1 MGRRG
6 KRQLRSIGT
15 ARTPLTASLLTAFIL
30 AASLIPGLAGM
41 IPGTGETAAG
51 AAPAPAPAPAAA
63 PVQYY
68 LDLGG
73 SASVGFQ
80 PTAARPNGQPTD
92 TGYANDL
99 LTLERARWHDL
110 QLVQFGC
117 PGETTGTFTDG
128 GDPCRPAGQT
138 QLSQAVTFLHMHP
151 DTVLV
156 TVDLGFNDIERCLAF
171 HIVDEACLTQ
181 RLDLI
186 DQQLPPILAALRA
199 AAAPSV
205 RFVGVGHYDPY
216 LGTYLH
222 GGPAIAFSED
232 SLVAIERLDDTLHAI
247 YAAAGVPM
255 ADVGRAFEMTQ
266 VEPVDLTGVGDVPQ
280 NVARTCAL
288 TWMCT
293 SASLRARQH
302 PDDAGYQVIAQAI
315 AAAIPA

>member
-1 MGRRG
+1 VGRCGKWLLRG
-6 KRQLRSIGT
+6 V
-15 ARTPLTASLLTAFIL
+15 RT
-30 AASLIPGLAGM
+30 AASLSAAALLPACLLATGLVFGLAGA
-41 IPGTGETAAG
+41 IAGTAETAAG
-51 AAPAPAPAPAAA
+51 ASQAPAQ
-63 PVQYY
+63 VEYY

-92 TGYANDL
+92 DGYANDL
-99 LTLERARWHDL
+99 LTLEQARWHDL

-117 PGETTGTFTDG
+117 PGETTGTFMNG

-156 TVDLGFNDIERCLAF
+156 TVDLGFNDIERCMAF
-171 HIVDEACLTQ
+171 HIVDETCLTQ

-186 DQQLPPILAALRA
+186 NQQLPPILAALRA

-216 LGTYLH
+216 LGAYLH
-222 GGPAIAFSED
+222 GGSAVAFSED
-232 SLVAIERLDDTLHAI
+232 SVAAMERLDGTLHAI
-247 YAAAGVPM
+247 YSGAGIPV
-255 ADVGRAFEMTQ
+255 ADVGRAFGITQ
-266 VEPVDLTGVGDVPQ
+266 NEPTDLAGVGNVPR

-293 SASLRARQH
+293 SASQHARQH

-315 AAAIPA
+315 AAAVPD

>member
-1 MGRRG
+1 MGRCGKWLLRG
-6 KRQLRSIGT
+6 IGT
-15 ARTPLTASLLTAFIL
+15 ATAVL
-30 AASLIPGLAGM
+30 AASLLAASLVLVLGLAGM
-41 IPGTGETAAG
+41 TTGPGERAAG
-51 AAPAPAPAPAAA
+51 ASPAPAA
-63 PVQYY
+63 VEYY

-99 LTLERARWHDL
+99 LTIERARWRDL

-117 PGETTGTFTDG
+117 PGETTGTFVNG

-138 QLSQAVTFLHMHP
+138 QLSQAVTFLHTHP
-151 DTVLV
+151 NTVLV

-171 HIVDEACLTQ
+171 HIVDGACLTQ
-181 RLDLI
+181 RLDLV

-199 AAAPSV
+199 AASRSV
-205 RFVGVGHYDPY
+205 RLVGVGHYDPY
-216 LGTYLH
+216 LGDYLH
-222 GGPAIAFSED
+222 GGSDIAFSED
-232 SLVAIERLDDTLHAI
+232 SVAAIGRLDSTLHAI

-255 ADVGRAFEMTQ
+255 ADVGRAFETTQ
-266 VEPVDLTGVGDVPQ
+266 SEPVDLAGVGDVPR
-280 NVARTCAL
+280 NVARACAL

-293 SASLRARQH
+293 SASLRAKQH

-315 AAAIPA
+315 AAAVPA